1 MTHRPRFP
9 SFQEIV
15 DALQARPLDVA
26 QRYAPG
32 GGHLNGGRWWALN
45 PGRNDRHVGSFHVSL
60 TGAYAGRWRDEAT
73 GDHGDM
79 LDLIKLALNCDQK
92 PALAEA
98 RAFLGMDEETPAQ
111 AQLRQRQAEK
121 IKAQAE
127 RDARDHATNA
137 ERKRGAAQALFMRC
151 HERIEGTPVAA
162 YLAGRGI
169 GLDRLGR
176 TPRAIRFHPALHY
189 HHTTDAEIDR
199 ATGEVIRD
207 AQVVEGEWPCMVTAI
222 GGPPGKDG
230 APFWG
235 VHRTW
240 LAQREDGSWG
250 KAPVPAPKKVQGS
263 MKGGFI
269 RLVRGI
275 GPRGGS
281 VSMAR
286 APEGSRAYIAE
297 GIEDAL
303 SIAVINRMTGEPRD
317 GTPWYAFAAISLG
330 NLREVA
336 LPKQFRS
343 VVVIADNDAG
353 ERERVAVDRAVDRF
367 AREGRAVK
375 VWRNRFGGKDANDA
389 LRAALEAEREGRVA

>member
-1 MTHRPRFP
+1 MTSRPRFP

-45 PGRNDRHVGSFHVSL
+45 PGRDDRHVGSFHVSL
-60 TGAYAGRWRDEAT
+60 SGAYAGRWRDEAN
-73 GDHGDM
+73 GEGGDM
-79 LDLIKLALNCDQK
+79 LDLIQLALNCDRK
-92 PALAEA
+92 GALAEA
-98 RAFLGMDEETPAQ
+98 RAFLGMEEETPAQ
-111 AQLRQRQAEK
+111 AQLRARQVEK
-121 IKAQAE
+121 MKAQAE
-127 RDARDHATNA
+127 RDARDLQLQVKKA
-137 ERKRGAAQALFMRC
+137 RGAAQALFMSC

-176 TPRAIRFHPALHY
+176 TPRAIRFHPGLHY
-189 HHTTDAEIDR
+189 YHKTDDKVDR
-199 ATGEVIRD
+199 ATGEVIEEGRI
-207 AQVVEGEWPCMVTAI
+207 VEGDFPCMVTAI
-222 GGPPGKDG
+222 HGPSGPDA

-240 LAQREDGSWG
+240 LAQREDGTWD
-250 KAPVPAPKKVQGS
+250 KAPVPAPRKV
-263 MKGGFI
+263 MAPLKGGFI
-269 RLVRGI
+269 RLVRGM
-275 GPRGGS
+275 GPRGGAVPAS
-281 VSMAR
+281 R
-286 APEGSRAYIAE
+286 APEGSRAYISE

-303 SIAVINRMTGEPRD
+303 SIAAINRMTGEPRD

-336 LPKQFRS
+336 LPDQFRS
-343 VVVIADNDAG
+343 VVIIADNDPG
-353 ERERVAVDRAVDRF
+353 ERERRAVDRAVDAF
-367 AREGRAVK
+367 QKQGRAVR

-389 LRAALEAEREGRVA
+389 LRAALAAEAEGNVA